1 MAQAAA
7 PRMTP
12 QQANMAA
19 RGLIVGGAVKRT
31 QQIYSKVI
39 DVASENVLQIQPR
52 NVGLIL
58 GFIVN
63 IKTNVAVAASTG
75 SALTVTPFG
84 PANLLKNVSF
94 FDLNNNTR
102 INTTGWH
109 LHLLNSARAQSPY
122 LAARTNDTYPI
133 DYGNNY
139 PSLIQAGASIAQA
152 ANSDVAMTYFVPLAY
167 SDQDLRGAV
176 YANVVNATMNLQLT
190 LNNAAVQARTL
201 QGSSDAV
208 YVTANGS
215 TPVANVTVGNFTVE
229 VYQVY
234 YDQLPE
240 GQNGVVLP
248 LLDLSTVYELKNTAI
263 PGIVAN
269 QDFPLPYSNFRDFLS
284 TFAIYRNRPMTNNGF
299 ANESDIAYWALESA
313 NYTNV
318 FKVAPKY
325 AAAWGRQT
333 VEDDFPLG
341 VYYVP
346 TRSKPIST
354 VQYGNMNLVLNAADV
369 QTDAAVLIGYEAFA
383 LVNIIGQAGSL
394 APG

>member
-1 MAQAAA
+1 MAQPQAA

-12 QQANMAA
+12 QQANLAA

-31 QQIYSKVI
+31 QQIFSKTFSA
-39 DVASENVLQIQPR
+39 ASENVLQIQPR

-63 IKTNVAVAASTG
+63 VKTNVAVAGGG
-75 SALTVTPFG
+75 SPLTLTPFG
-84 PANLLKNVSF
+84 PANLVKNFSF

-109 LHLLNSARAQSPY
+109 THLVNSARGNAPY
-122 LAARTNDTYPI
+122 LAPRTNTSYPI
-133 DYGNNY
+133 DYGNKY
-139 PSLIQAGASIAQA
+139 PSLVSAAATIAAG
-152 ANSDVAMTYFVPLAY
+152 ANSDVTMTYFVPLAY

-176 YANVVNATMNLQLT
+176 YANVVNATMNLQIT
-190 LNNAAVQARTL
+190 VNNGAISARTVA
-201 QGSSDAV
+201 GSSDNV
-208 YVTANGS
+208 YNTADAVTA
-215 TPVANVTVGNFTVE
+215 PANVTLGNFTVE

-248 LLDLSTVYELKNTAI
+248 LLDLSTVYELKQTSI
-263 PGIVAN
+263 TGITAN

-284 TFAIYRNRPMTNNGF
+284 TFAVYRNRAMTF
-299 ANESDIAYWALESA
+299 ALESDISYWALESA

-354 VQYGNMNLVLNAADV
+354 VQYGNMNLILNATDV
-369 QTDAAVLIGYEAFA
+369 QAGATVLLGYEAFA
-383 LVNIIGQAGSL
+383 LVNIIGQAQSL
-394 APG
+394 APA

>member
-1 MAQAAA
+1 MAPSPA
-7 PRMTP
+7 PKMSP

-19 RGLIVGGAVKRT
+19 RGLIVGQSVKRT
-31 QQIYSKVI
+31 QLIRTVTVDAS
-39 DVASENVLQIQPR
+39 SENVLSIQPR

-63 IKTNVAVAASTG
+63 VKANVAVALGGTP
-75 SALTVTPFG
+75 LTVTPFG

-109 LHLLNSARAQSPY
+109 IHLLNSARGNAPY
-122 LAARTNDTYPI
+122 LACRTNDTYPI

-139 PSLIQAGASIAQA
+139 PSLIQAPASIAAEADGDAQ
-152 ANSDVAMTYFVPLAY
+152 MTYYVPLAY
-167 SDQDLRGAV
+167 SDQDLRGSL

-190 LNNAAVQARTL
+190 LNNTAVQARTQ
-201 QGSSDAV
+201 QGASDAV
-208 YVTANGS
+208 FVTANSATPPAGVTTGS
-215 TPVANVTVGNFTVE
+215 FTVE

-240 GQNGVVLP
+240 SQNGVILP
-248 LLDLSTVYELKNTAI
+248 LLDLSTVYELKQTAV

-269 QDFPLPYSNFRDFLS
+269 QDFPLAYSNFRDFLS

-299 ANESDIAYWALESA
+299 ADEADIAYWALESA

-341 VYYVP
+341 VYYIP

-354 VQYGNMNLVLNAADV
+354 VQYGNMNLILNAADV
-369 QTDAAVLIGYEAFA
+369 QTGATVLLGYEAFA
-383 LVNIIGQAGSL
+383 LVNIIGQAQALG
-394 APG
+394 G